1 MCLAQTTIFRG
12 ALEIS
17 PHLGIP
23 VWAYCQVRAQTLPSL
38 KKLSIPALEA
48 DGDSCAVRQRPL
60 LLVRG
65 MPPNAVAHTQ
75 VKMSRQYFSQDN
87 VNEPVEAEERAKG
100 HKYGKQLVRRCVLF
114 IASASHR

>member
-1 MCLAQTTIFRG
+1 MPCEFVQSPKQRPSMCLAQTTIFRG

-65 MPPNAVAHTQ
+65 STPSRRHAHTGE
-75 VKMSRQYFSQDN
+75 D
-87 VNEPVEAEERAKG
+87 EPA
-100 HKYGKQLVRRCVLF
+100 VL
-114 IASASHR
+114 